1 MMKRR
6 PPPSRTFA
14 SASASRS
21 TAVASIRRTIST
33 VSSRNVRLNDIA
45 DIVYSIV
52 SRARFAGMLIVIA
65 AAARSLSL
73 GWLHPLNWDELEF
86 FRATDWVRQDLVPYR
101 DFWEHHTPLQWF
113 VFAPFAAMTS
123 TPGAAAIVW
132 MRIAQIPLWIATFW
146 LANLWMKRNGIGDV
160 ARWTAMALACCSSL
174 FMLAAVEYRV
184 DVLGCTMVLAAL
196 VILSGEDGEGSGRLV
211 LGGVF

>member
-6 PPPSRTFA
+6 PPPARTFA
-14 SASASRS
+14 SASASRA
-21 TAVASIRRTIST
+21 TAAASIRRTISA

-73 GWLHPLNWDELEF
+73 GWLHPLNWDEVEY
-86 FRATDWVRQDLVPYR
+86 FRATDWVSRGLVPYR

-113 VFAPFAAMTS
+113 VFAPVAAFVRS
-123 TPGAAAIVW
+123 PGASAILA
-132 MRIAQIPLWIATFW
+132 MRWAQVPLWIATF
-146 LANLWMKRNGIGDV
+146 
-160 ARWTAMALACCSSL
+160 
-174 FMLAAVEYRV
+174 
-184 DVLGCTMVLAAL
+184 VLM
-196 VILSGEDGEGSGRLV
+196 
-211 LGGVF
+211 